1 MALCQMKLCLV
12 NLYKYT
18 YLFKIIKQD
27 LYIHTYILVF
37 IILWKWGLGLMW
49 RNWNWQAVQIL
60 VDIIGIHLHANTL
73 GKGVNSPLMR
83 SHVQCYSMLLVSS
96 LSCYLWTANPHWLW
110 KVLWLISWQSKMSSD
125 NLRFLYVWLVK
136 KLIYSRWYQFN
147 NESWFYLSLVIS
159 NNRLIWTENFPFSFY
174 M

>member
-83 SHVQCYSMLLVSS
+83 RVMFSVIPCCWYLACHVIYELPIPIGFERCFGWY
-96 LSCYLWTANPHWLW
+96 P
-110 KVLWLISWQSKMSSD
+110 D
-125 NLRFLYVWLVK
+125 NLKCHR
-136 KLIYSRWYQFN
+136 I
-147 NESWFYLSLVIS
+147 
-159 NNRLIWTENFPFSFY
+159 IWDFC
-174 M
+174 MCGL